1 MVDDSPKFLVGIDFS
16 YCSALALKKACEFLD
31 GKNGQIIALHV
42 VDESFIKKC
51 SEHRFGNEP
60 EIKRE
65 LFLEAKSKLKNFVR
79 RATNGTQCQS
89 IQLSVTEGIP
99 YIEIN
104 KKAVEFGVDMIV
116 IGSCAKDSDM
126 DNIFFGSTAER
137 VLRFITRPV
146 LCVPPDSD
154 LKISPKAMT

>member
-1 MVDDSPKFLVGIDFS
+1 MVDDGSIILVGIDFS
-16 YCSALALKKACEFLD
+16 YCSGLALKKACEFLD
-31 GKNGQIIALHV
+31 GKGGQIIALHV

-51 SEHRFGNEP
+51 TEHRFGNEAD
-60 EIKRE
+60 IKKE

-79 RATNGTQCQS
+79 RATKGIQCSS
-89 IQLSVTEGIP
+89 IQLSVTQGIP

-104 KKAVEFGVDMIV
+104 KKAVEFDADMII

-146 LCVPPDSD
+146 LCVPPEFD
-154 LKISPKAMT
+154 LKISRKHIN